1 MSVDRR
7 DEKGNVKDF
16 FFFTCNVSLVT
27 DFLNKNRNMCFL
39 FTIYKLLAV
48 GY

>member
-16 FFFTCNVSLVT
+16 FTCNVSLAT
-27 DFLNKNRNMCFL
+27 DLLNKNRNTCF
-39 FTIYKLLAV
+39 FIYNL
-48 GY
+48 